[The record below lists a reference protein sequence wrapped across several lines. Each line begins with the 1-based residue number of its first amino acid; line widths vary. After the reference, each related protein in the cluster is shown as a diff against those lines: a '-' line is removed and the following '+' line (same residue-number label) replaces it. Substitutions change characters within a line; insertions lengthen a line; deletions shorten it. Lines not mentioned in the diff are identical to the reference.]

1 MRFLLGL
8 QSMQTLLNNGDD
20 LYERGQFSEALHRYE
35 LALQKEDAH
44 SSQAARIQ
52 HKIGLTLSQLGDSF
66 KSMNCFQVAL
76 KIFQDSD
83 DLGPGSQDAAETT
96 AQMIRILDKIRLE
109 SGVGERKF
117 VKGAESTHVGVDVGM
132 NLLEWADYKEA
143 EKTLK
148 ECLAENGNDD
158 AKSSAVTEDEKVK
171 AICTLGKLSQAQGR
185 YDEAKR
191 LYLEALKNAK
201 QIAGPESEIDEQIV
215 ESIAGYAEILRKSG
229 DLWQAEALHKKVR
242 SMLLVLK
249 DKMDDSDSVI
259 SEEVSIEHD
268 LRLAVSHTQLGCT
281 YFELRRYDSGLGE
294 HQAALQIR
302 LRHVDGNDALVS
314 ESLNY
319 TAETLCALKQYP
331 KALPLS
337 MHAVAIRFREFGPSH
352 PAYAHSLCV
361 LARCY
366 RGVGRSSAAGPLVD
380 RCLDICGATFEDP
393 LHANFIPNLLLRGDI
408 YSEFCNFDEAIK
420 SYTRARNCHTAN
432 FKIGQREHIL
442 EEISTK
448 LLEAKSKSNGS
459 LSSGGVC
466 TDDRERERAGVPI
479 IVITDVGRDID
490 DAMAL
495 ILLASLKRMLLVRPL
510 AVITTLPPEQDRAR
524 LARSIL
530 DSLGLHDVPVGI
542 GTQIDMPDEK
552 LNLSCFEGVH
562 VGQNDFE
569 WGDVLMSRVL
579 RDAKDCSVK
588 ILCIANLKDVSA
600 LMVKHKDLCC
610 AKVKEI
616 VLMGGA
622 IIQDGNLQ
630 PDPLAFNNHTHIQS
644 ANHVFAE
651 CLHHNIA
658 TTSVSRLAAYDL
670 QFEVSWFDKLQQ
682 SQHQLAKRIRE
693 LNYKAMETLW
703 RRCHVPPWLR
713 FPGRGLPKRCTRDW
727 FIDFFDVEI
736 DKNTS
741 VPLWQSTSKVFL
753 YDVLTLIASIDGYR
767 DLYFTPKCVTIGGT
781 PHRIIGYLDD
791 DGKRRGCVVN
801 QDHLLKEVQELVK
814 HALEISLE
822 GMVPLSAD
830 GETAMSKNETPI
842 NENGGGVKVA

>member
-1 MRFLLGL
+1 
-8 QSMQTLLNNGDD
+8 
-20 LYERGQFSEALHRYE
+20 
-35 LALQKEDAH
+35 
-44 SSQAARIQ
+44 
-52 HKIGLTLSQLGDSF
+52 
-66 KSMNCFQVAL
+66 MNCFQVAL

-83 DLGPGSQDAAETT
+83 VLGPGSQDAAETT

-148 ECLAENGNDD
+148 ECLAENDKDG
-158 AKSSAVTEDEKVK
+158 AETSAVTDDEKVK
-171 AICTLGKLSQAQGR
+171 AMCTLGKLSQAQGR

-201 QIAGPESEIDEQIV
+201 QIAGPESEIDEQII

-281 YFELRRYDSGLGE
+281 YFELKRYDSGLGE

-319 TAETLCALKQYP
+319 TAETLCALEQYP

-337 MHAVAIRFREFGPSH
+337 LHAVTIRFREFGPSH

-366 RGVGRSSAAGPLVD
+366 RGVGRSSDAGPLVD
-380 RCLDICGATFEDP
+380 RCLDICSATFEDP

-408 YSEFCNFDEAIK
+408 YSDFCNFDEALS
-420 SYTRARNCHTAN
+420 SYSRAQDCHLAN
-432 FKIGQREHIL
+432 FKVGQREHIL
-442 EEISTK
+442 EEITTK
-448 LLEAKSKSNGS
+448 LHEAKAKLNGS
-459 LSSGGVC
+459 PLPNGGACMNVH
-466 TDDRERERAGVPI
+466 DLDRAGVPI

-510 AVITTLPPEQDRAR
+510 AVITTLPPEHDRAR

-562 VGQNDFE
+562 VAADRIDFE

-588 ILCIANLKDVSA
+588 ILCIANLKDVSE
-600 LMVKHKDLCC
+600 LIVKYSDLFS

-616 VLMGGA
+616 IMMGGG
-622 IIQDGNLQ
+622 IIDEDGNLL
-630 PDPLAFNNHTHIQS
+630 PDPLAFNNHTQIQS

-651 CLHHNIA
+651 CLHHKIS
-658 TTSVSRLAAYDL
+658 TTSVSRLAAYEL
-670 QFEVSWFDKLQQ
+670 QFEVSWFEKLQQ

-693 LNYKAMETLW
+693 LNYKAMQTLW
-703 RRCHVPPWLR
+703 KRCQVPPWLR

-727 FIDFFDVEI
+727 FVDFFDVEI
-736 DKNTS
+736 DKKTS
-741 VPLWQSTSKVFL
+741 VPLWQTTSKVFL

-767 DLYFTPKCVTIGGT
+767 DLYFTPKCVTIGGA
-781 PHRIIGYLDD
+781 PHQMIGYLDD
-791 DGKRRGCVVN
+791 DGKRRGCVAN
-801 QDHLLKEVQELVK
+801 QDHLLKEIQELVK
-814 HALEISLE
+814 QALETSLE
-822 GMVPLSAD
+822 GMVPPSTN
-830 GETAMSKNETPI
+830 GETAVSKETHI
-842 NENGGGVKVA
+842 NEYGG

>member
-352 PAYAHSLCV
+352 PAYAVSV
-361 LARCY
+361 LNYACLSCTLLLLPFCTDTHNRNDSAFTV
-366 RGVGRSSAAGPLVD
+366 RVGSVLSRSWSIERRRSSSRSMSRYLRRYIRRPTSRQFHPEPFVARRHLQ
-380 RCLDICGATFEDP
+380 RILQFR
-393 LHANFIPNLLLRGDI
+393 RGDKVV
-408 YSEFCNFDEAIK
+408 YTSPKLSHGQLQNWSTRTYFRGNFNK
-420 SYTRARNCHTAN
+420 
-432 FKIGQREHIL
+432 
-442 EEISTK
+442 
-448 LLEAKSKSNGS
+448 
-459 LSSGGVC
+459 
-466 TDDRERERAGVPI
+466 
-479 IVITDVGRDID
+479 
-490 DAMAL
+490 
-495 ILLASLKRMLLVRPL
+495 
-510 AVITTLPPEQDRAR
+510 
-524 LARSIL
+524 
-530 DSLGLHDVPVGI
+530 
-542 GTQIDMPDEK
+542 
-552 LNLSCFEGVH
+552 
-562 VGQNDFE
+562 
-569 WGDVLMSRVL
+569 
-579 RDAKDCSVK
+579 
-588 ILCIANLKDVSA
+588 
-600 LMVKHKDLCC
+600 
-610 AKVKEI
+610 
-616 VLMGGA
+616 
-622 IIQDGNLQ
+622 
-630 PDPLAFNNHTHIQS
+630 
-644 ANHVFAE
+644 
-651 CLHHNIA
+651 
-658 TTSVSRLAAYDL
+658 
-670 QFEVSWFDKLQQ
+670 
-682 SQHQLAKRIRE
+682 
-693 LNYKAMETLW
+693 
-703 RRCHVPPWLR
+703 
-713 FPGRGLPKRCTRDW
+713 
-727 FIDFFDVEI
+727 
-736 DKNTS
+736 
-741 VPLWQSTSKVFL
+741 
-753 YDVLTLIASIDGYR
+753 
-767 DLYFTPKCVTIGGT
+767 TP
-781 PHRIIGYLDD
+781 
-791 DGKRRGCVVN
+791 
-801 QDHLLKEVQELVK
+801 
-814 HALEISLE
+814 
-822 GMVPLSAD
+822 
-830 GETAMSKNETPI
+830 
-842 NENGGGVKVA
+842 

>member
-1 MRFLLGL
+1 M
-8 QSMQTLLNNGDD
+8 
-20 LYERGQFSEALHRYE
+20 
-35 LALQKEDAH
+35 
-44 SSQAARIQ
+44 
-52 HKIGLTLSQLGDSF
+52 SQLGDSF
-66 KSMNCFQVAL
+66 KSMNCFQMAL

-83 DLGPGSQDAAETT
+83 ELGPGSQDAAETT
-96 AQMIRILDKIRLE
+96 ASMIEILDKIRLE

-143 EKTLK
+143 EKILK
-148 ECLAENGNDD
+148 ECLVENDNGDTE
-158 AKSSAVTEDEKVK
+158 SSAVTDDEKVK
-171 AICTLGKLSQAQGR
+171 AMCTLGKLSQAQGR
-185 YDEAKR
+185 YDEAKQ

-201 QIAGPESEIDEQIV
+201 QIAGPESEIDEQII

-242 SMLLVLK
+242 SMLLV
-249 DKMDDSDSVI
+249 SD
-259 SEEVSIEHD
+259 EVSTEHD

-281 YFELRRYDSGLGE
+281 YFELKRFDSGLGE

-319 TAETLCALKQYP
+319 TAETLCALEQHS

-337 MHAVAIRFREFGPSH
+337 LHAATIRFQEFGPSH

-366 RGVGRSSAAGPLVD
+366 MGVGRSSDAGPLVD
-380 RCLDICGATFEDP
+380 RCLDICSATFEDP

-408 YSEFCNFDEAIK
+408 YRTFGNFDEALN
-420 SYTRARNCHTAN
+420 SYSQAQDCHLAN
-432 FKIGQREHIL
+432 FKVGQREQVL
-442 EEISTK
+442 EEIKTK
-448 LLEAKSKSNGS
+448 LLEAKTKINGS
-459 LSSGGVC
+459 LSSNEGS
-466 TDDRERERAGVPI
+466 TDDHEGAGVPI

-562 VGQNDFE
+562 VDRNDFE
-569 WGDVLMSRVL
+569 RGDVLMARVL
-579 RDAKDCSVK
+579 RDANDCSVK
-588 ILCIANLKDVSA
+588 ILCIANLKDVSEFI
-600 LMVKHKDLCC
+600 VKHNDIFR
-610 AKVKEI
+610 AKVKEVI
-616 VLMGGA
+616 LMGGVT
-622 IIQDGNLQ
+622 IKDGDLQ
-630 PDPLAFNNHTHIQS
+630 PDPLAFNNHTQLQS

-651 CLHHNIA
+651 CLQHKIA
-658 TTSVSRLAAYDL
+658 TTSVSRIAAYEL
-670 QFEVSWFDKLQQ
+670 QFQISWFENLQQ
-682 SQHQLAKRIRE
+682 SQHQLAKRIRD
-693 LNYKAMETLW
+693 LNLKAMKTLW
-703 RRCHVPPWLR
+703 RRCNVPTWLR
-713 FPGRGLPKRCTRDW
+713 IPGKGLPKRCTKDW

-736 DKNTS
+736 DKVTS
-741 VPLWQSTSKVFL
+741 VPLWQSTSKVYL

-767 DLYFTPKCVTIGGT
+767 DLYFAPKMCDKGGT
-781 PHRIIGYLDD
+781 LHSMIGYLDD

-801 QDHLLKEVQELVK
+801 GDHLLKEIQELVAV
-814 HALEISLE
+814 ALAKSLE
-822 GMVPLSAD
+822 GMVPLSTDGLSTDGLSTD
-830 GETAMSKNETPI
+830 GETATSKSKTPI
-842 NENGGGVKVA
+842 NESGGVRR